1 MTAQPIR
8 SLDDD
13 VAALLDLND
22 RIDDLESQRKAIR
35 ARLAQHPVGTH
46 ETSHGVTVTVAAPPR
61 KFNRERGLAM
71 LTEEQRELCY
81 SLDEKKIKE
90 QLPAVLLE
98 QCMDEGAGA
107 LRVTLR

>member
-1 MTAQPIR
+1 MTTQPIR

-22 RIDDLESQRKAIR
+22 RIDQLESQRKAIR
-35 ARLAQHPVGTH
+35 ARLGHQPLGVH
-46 ETSHGVTVTVAAPPR
+46 ETSHGVAVTVAAPPR

-81 SLDEKKIKE
+81 SIDDKKIKE
-90 QLPAVLLE
+90 QLPPVLAD
-98 QCMDEGAGA
+98 QCMDEGTGA
-107 LRVTLR
+107 PRVTIK